1 MVLWERH
8 LEEEDEGRVVEDPQE
23 SCAVQ
28 GNPFDAE
35 GAPRDVQLLD
45 NAGEM

>member
-1 MVLWERH
+1 VVLRECH
-8 LEEEDEGRVVEDPQE
+8 LKEEEEGRVAEDPQE